1 MPDHIKSDIFFFST
15 GHYANFHV
23 SVDSMSIVTLK
34 QELGNYGPKDKSSPW
49 PIFSISQEVTM
60 CFTFLNGKE
69 KKKSDIS

>member
-1 MPDHIKSDIFFFST
+1 
-15 GHYANFHV
+15 
-23 SVDSMSIVTLK
+23 MSIVTLK
-34 QELGNYGPKDKSSPW
+34 QELGKYGPMDKSSPW